1 MTPSSSKISSMTR
14 VMLVDDDDT
23 LRTVLHQQ
31 LSAEGILQ
39 IEEAGSVAEAHQK
52 IGAFAPDIILLD
64 VQLPDGNGFM
74 ICKKLRD
81 AGFDKPILM
90 LTGQDSEDDI
100 IQGLE
105 AGANDYIAKP
115 MRMRELLARMRTHLR
130 QHQQSDEA
138 RFDVL
143 GFDFVPATKTIMTKD
158 KAAKVLLTEK
168 ETMIMKMLIRR
179 TPDAV
184 SREELLSEI
193 WGFQKGLT
201 THTLETHIY
210 RLRQKFTQLSE
221 LPLIE
226 TADDGYRLSHVSQE

>member
-1 MTPSSSKISSMTR
+1 MTPSSSKISAMTR

-23 LRTVLHQQ
+23 LRMVLHQQ

-52 IGAFAPDIILLD
+52 IDAFAPDIILLD

-74 ICKKLRD
+74 ICKRLRD

-158 KAAKVLLTEK
+158 KASKVLLTEK

-179 TPDAV
+179 APDAV

-210 RLRQKFTQLSE
+210 RLRQKFTRLSE
-221 LPLIE
+221 LPIIE
-226 TADDGYRLSHVSQE
+226 TTDDGYRLSHLSQG